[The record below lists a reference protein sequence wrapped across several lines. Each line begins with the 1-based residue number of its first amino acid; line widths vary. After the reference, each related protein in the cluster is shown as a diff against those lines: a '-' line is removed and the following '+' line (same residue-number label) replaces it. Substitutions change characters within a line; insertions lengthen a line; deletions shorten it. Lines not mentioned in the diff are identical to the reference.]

1 MSEFYSRV
9 ASQGDIPFIISECEE
24 GARNGHFHK
33 DILNDQYFE
42 MQIRKLLNA
51 SEQGDYSGNYI
62 YILMRT
68 KDDRRVGL
76 IWFCAALDPQGS
88 PRLELRAIS
97 IIKELRGKGLGS
109 TLLTDMLES
118 NPHQPLMARCYENSS
133 QMAEMLKRRGFTLY
147 ETLPSGTQILLRDPR

>member
-1 MSEFYSRV
+1 
-9 ASQGDIPFIISECEE
+9 
-24 GARNGHFHK
+24 
-33 DILNDQYFE
+33 
-42 MQIRKLLNA
+42 
-51 SEQGDYSGNYI
+51 YI